1 MLEVTERYTN
11 GITQQIKSKFLSSL
25 FRDLRVIGIDWHR
38 FLKLF
43 DRMSSPKEIPQGI
56 TGTEVPVV

>member
-11 GITQQIKSKFLSSL
+11 GITQQISKFLCSL